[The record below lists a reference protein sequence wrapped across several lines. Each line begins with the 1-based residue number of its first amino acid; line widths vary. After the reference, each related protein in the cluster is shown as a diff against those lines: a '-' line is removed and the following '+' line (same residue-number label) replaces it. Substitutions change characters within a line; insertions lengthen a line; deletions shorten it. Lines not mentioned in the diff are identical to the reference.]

1 MTFLSKM
8 PINANV
14 DRKDWGIKKNKNF
27 LIFLMDGIL
36 NGQRVFN
43 PLWLAFKPKFESHKK
58 LSRKTHTLQRL

>member
-14 DRKDWGIKKNKNF
+14 DRKDWEKNKNF

-36 NGQRVFN
+36 N
-43 PLWLAFKPKFESHKK
+43 K
-58 LSRKTHTLQRL
+58 